1 MPAPPYRLQN
11 EEVGLFQ
18 APPGGLR
25 VPDSDRWE
33 YRMRLTHAAPSF
45 SLCNVAGS
53 GHPHS
58 AMLTSLIESLVVLL
72 SGRWPRW
79 PLWLFFYERR
89 SSAEIVTIKHG
100 GAARGGLSS
109 TGWLRCLGRPSLP
122 RPTAPSPR
130 PRRSRGLE
138 GTRPG
143 AEALGLL
150 VVVVEGFFTTVT
162 ITAAAAAV
170 VVIDQGGSC
179 RRVHGQAAGLGE
191 RVLARVHIHEH
202 KIGQA

>member
-33 YRMRLTHAAPSF
+33 YRMRLTHAT
-45 SLCNVAGS
+45 GS

-79 PLWLFFYERR
+79 PLWLSHIHLLPRGDPAPR
-89 SSAEIVTIKHG
+89 DRHHQHG
-100 GAARGGLSS
+100 GAARGGLLS

-150 VVVVEGFFTTVT
+150 VRVVEGFFTTVT
-162 ITAAAAAV
+162 STAAAAAV
-170 VVIDQGGSC
+170 VVVDQGGC
-179 RRVHGQAAGLGE
+179 RRVHGRAAGLGQ